1 MMMMQIRQAQT
12 DSTPICRCRVLYLGS
27 AVPHVTKDGLQG
39 IQEPLKELYPEQG
52 ALGARGIDSWLSVWS
67 NGLLLE
73 NVDENHKKITRFFP
87 IESLHY
93 CAAVRFVLVPEKCN
107 GQSQPR
113 FLPLDSPFARSPN
126 LNHPPLFAAILRR
139 TSGIKV
145 LECHTF
151 ICKREM
157 AANALVRCCFHAY
170 ADSSYVKQQTD
181 GGGTAANSIY
191 GTVRTNRSM
200 GGGGNNTIEKVEGWR
215 RMTNGGTVAGS
226 TLTLN
231 SAHSNGITTL
241 EASTNSID
249 DLSSSDCNGGNENHK
264 VWVGSTKDISEK
276 EDLYGGGNTMRSSR
290 SSRPRQL
297 VGGSAPPPPPPPP
310 PPVRDDKTSSKKNNN
325 NKERPRRKR
334 TPTGGSRE
342 DLYAPSLNGSSSL
355 MRSAV
360 NGGRSSV
367 SLNGTIVSRGPPRG
381 FLQQQMPPP
390 PPPPHNH
397 HHLYSNGGGTMLR
410 PPMNGYPHPH
420 HPGMMQQ
427 QQAPP
432 PPPPPPSI
440 VMVPTTL
447 PHPKK
452 MHKIKAGMMPPGL
465 MPVHPNFM
473 PMPVYVHATGGKK
486 SKHGVPVPVHAM
498 EEPIYMP
505 SARPLSPVAS
515 YQPEHFPHEAYLMQ
529 QYAAANHYNNNN
541 NNNVPAKS
549 GGKKGKKDKKSNGN
563 IMPLMLPQPP
573 PPPPQQQHR
582 GSVNGGMMLMMHQP
596 PSQPLPPPQQQQQQV
611 VVNGHHRGGLNG
623 NGNGMMSGGHDE
635 TDDTE
640 DSVYGTGIYRRK
652 GHMNERAFSYS
663 IRQEHR
669 SRSYG
674 SLANLKFAAPP
685 IVPVN
690 GGPDGPQA
698 ANKVDIKKE
707 REIMQM
713 MQDLELS
720 GDEPDRA
727 AHHQKH
733 NALQQHH
740 QHQRSAATKTK
751 R

>member
-1 MMMMQIRQAQT
+1 MSMMMMRPS

-27 AVPHVTKDGLQG
+27 AVPHITKDGLQG

-93 CAAVRFVLVPEKCN
+93 CAAVRFVLVPEKTSN
-107 GQSQPR
+107 GATQPR

-126 LNHPPLFAAILRR
+126 PNHPPLFAAILRR

-170 ADSSYVKQQTD
+170 ADSSYAKQSTD

-191 GTVRTNRSM
+191 GTLRTNRSSF
-200 GGGGNNTIEKVEGWR
+200 GGGNSNTIEKVEGWR
-215 RMTNGGTVAGS
+215 RMTNGGVAGS

-231 SAHSNGITTL
+231 SAHSNGVITAAL
-241 EASTNSID
+241 EPSNSID
-249 DLSSSDCNGGNENHK
+249 DLSECNGDENHK
-264 VWVGSTKDISEK
+264 VWVGSTRDVSAEK
-276 EDLYGGGNTMRSSR
+276 EELYAGGNTMRSSR
-290 SSRPRQL
+290 SSRPRQI
-297 VGGSAPPPPPPPP
+297 VGAAPPPPPPPP
-310 PPVRDDKTSSKKNNN
+310 PTRDDSKGSKKS
-325 NKERPRRKR
+325 NKQDRPRRKR
-334 TPTGGSRE
+334 TPTGGGSRE
-342 DLYAPSLNGSSSL
+342 DLYAPSMNGSL
-355 MRSAV
+355 MRSPMT
-360 NGGRSSV
+360 NGRSSV

-381 FLQQQMPPP
+381 FLSPPP
-390 PPPPHNH
+390 PPPPNH
-397 HHLYSNGGGTMLR
+397 MYTNGSGGGGTMLR
-410 PPMNGYPHPH
+410 PMNGYHHPQH
-420 HPGMMQQ
+420 IPHPGMM
-427 QQAPP
+427 PP
-432 PPPPPPSI
+432 PPPPI
-440 VMVPTTL
+440 MMVPTTL

-452 MHKIKAGMMPPGL
+452 MHKMKPAMIPMPRPGMIP
-465 MPVHPNFM
+465 PNFM
-473 PMPVYVHATGGKK
+473 PMPMYVHTGKK
-486 SKHGVPVPVHAM
+486 SKHMPHLQTMPMAM

-529 QYAAANHYNNNN
+529 QYANNN
-541 NNNVPAKS
+541 NNNVPTKS
-549 GGKKGKKDKKSNGN
+549 KKQSKKDKKKDSIVNGGGS
-563 IMPLMLPQPP
+563 MMHLPMMMQQPP
-573 PPPPQQQHR
+573 PPPPH
-582 GSVNGGMMLMMHQP
+582 
-596 PSQPLPPPQQQQQQV
+596 
-611 VVNGHHRGGLNG
+611 VNGHRVNG
-623 NGNGMMSGGHDE
+623 NGVSAAHDE

-640 DSVYGTGIYRRK
+640 DSVYSTGIYRRK
-652 GHMNERAFSYS
+652 GHLNERAFSYS

-685 IVPVN
+685 IVPN
-690 GGPDGPQA
+690 GIADAGSS
-698 ANKVDIKKE
+698 NKVDMKKE

-720 GDEPDRA
+720 GDELDRA
-727 AHHQKH
+727 DLVVHQKKMQ
-733 NALQQHH
+733 NMQQ
-740 QHQRSAATKTK
+740 RPVKTK